1 MKKHGF
7 TLIELLVVIAIIA
20 ILASMLLPALN
31 QARETAKKIKCT
43 GILKQFG
50 TASHLYAG
58 ANDDYWVPGHMNI
71 TWYRNLTW
79 MKYLGGAYK
88 GASEVDN
95 MQDGYTS
102 SGLICPNAASAFSP
116 RHTSGGLHDLT
127 RSYGIPAHDFAIG
140 AWASDSSDKILA
152 WKLPRVVEPGTR
164 IGFIDSCDWAVYR
177 KGDDPSTYLKVN
189 EYGYWDASPAASN
202 YVAYRH
208 GGNNLANVCY
218 LDGHVNTEQA
228 ATLKNAEKSFKS
240 FYKKY

>member
-71 TWYRNLTW
+71 TWYRNLIW

-88 GASEVDN
+88 GASEADN

-116 RHTSGGLHDLT
+116 RHTSGGLHDL
-127 RSYGIPAHDFAIG
+127 
-140 AWASDSSDKILA
+140 
-152 WKLPRVVEPGTR
+152 TR

>member
-1 MKKHGF
+1 M
-7 TLIELLVVIAIIA
+7 
-20 ILASMLLPALN
+20 
-31 QARETAKKIKCT
+31 
-43 GILKQFG
+43 
-50 TASHLYAG
+50 
-58 ANDDYWVPGHMNI
+58 
-71 TWYRNLTW
+71 
-79 MKYLGGAYK
+79 
-88 GASEVDN
+88 
-95 MQDGYTS
+95 
-102 SGLICPNAASAFSP
+102 
-116 RHTSGGLHDLT
+116 
-127 RSYGIPAHDFAIG
+127 
-140 AWASDSSDKILA
+140 
-152 WKLPRVVEPGTR
+152 VEPGTR

>member
-1 MKKHGF
+1 MGF
-7 TLIELLVVIAIIA
+7 
-20 ILASMLLPALN
+20 
-31 QARETAKKIKCT
+31 
-43 GILKQFG
+43 
-50 TASHLYAG
+50 
-58 ANDDYWVPGHMNI
+58 
-71 TWYRNLTW
+71 
-79 MKYLGGAYK
+79 
-88 GASEVDN
+88 
-95 MQDGYTS
+95 
-102 SGLICPNAASAFSP
+102 CPNIRRWPPILLALATVSCT
-116 RHTSGGLHDLT
+116 TSGSAPKT
-127 RSYGIPAHDFAIG
+127 REKQSA
-140 AWASDSSDKILA
+140 AWASVSSDKILA